1 MEYGKSNDS
10 ADELEVVEMLRIN
23 PRMRVD
29 LKRVV
34 IVSGIFKQAIEG
46 VEHFVRKE
54 EEELSALN

>member
-1 MEYGKSNDS
+1 MEYCKSNDS
-10 ADELEVVEMLRIN
+10 ADELEVVKMLWVD

-29 LKRVV
+29 LKRIV
-34 IVSGIFKQAIEG
+34 IVSGVFKQAIEG